1 LPYAKKSIAF
11 KTKKGGRVNMSKQF
25 VRLAADIVIANST
38 GKGFTTEQ
46 LTQMLKEVADTLK
59 GLALETEGMA
69 AAESLS
75 SEAGIPSDWKAS
87 VGRNTITC
95 LICGYSGKLLT
106 PHLKSKHKVTPREY
120 RKQFAIPAR
129 TPLVSKAYQAKRK
142 KIAKES
148 GLGEKLKK
156 AREAK
161 KAAS

>member
-1 LPYAKKSIAF
+1 
-11 KTKKGGRVNMSKQF
+11 MSKQF

-38 GKGFTTEQ
+38 GKGFTTDQ

-59 GLALETEGMA
+59 GLAVETEGMA

-75 SEAGIPSDWKAS
+75 SGAGIPSDWKAS

-95 LICGYSGKLLT
+95 MICGYSGKLLT

-129 TPLVSKAYQAKRK
+129 TPLVSKAYRAKRK

>member
-1 LPYAKKSIAF
+1 
-11 KTKKGGRVNMSKQF
+11 
-25 VRLAADIVIANST
+25 
-38 GKGFTTEQ
+38 
-46 LTQMLKEVADTLK
+46 
-59 GLALETEGMA
+59 
-69 AAESLS
+69 
-75 SEAGIPSDWKAS
+75 
-87 VGRNTITC
+87 